1 MDGIT
6 KLRGLS
12 NWAYVQHSIFPGQ
25 GDDSYKVFVF
35 KMSEVGPG
43 SGVHL
48 LRWMQPSGDLESA
61 WIMSDH
67 VKRVTGWTTMACHV
81 YDWTYQR
88 VMTISCC
95 DFQSEDKD
103 AQVIFWNNLNHV
115 MRRHGIPMPQFRGFM
130 ANSAQANWNAVRIVY
145 GSGDPK
151 VPIKGRERT
160 CYFHWTQSL
169 EKHTKQYVM
178 HDLQD
183 QHKRLCLQYRNAQ
196 SMDEAEARYLA
207 IKAWWVSSNCTSD
220 DGFRHLD
227 LWLAFWHFRYRQWG
241 GFMELVCA
249 ILFSLLF
256 FCCFYIL
263 PSHLFIL
270 YYRRRL

>member
-1 MDGIT
+1 
-6 KLRGLS
+6 
-12 NWAYVQHSIFPGQ
+12 
-25 GDDSYKVFVF
+25 
-35 KMSEVGPG
+35 
-43 SGVHL
+43 
-48 LRWMQPSGDLESA
+48 
-61 WIMSDH
+61 
-67 VKRVTGWTTMACHV
+67 MACHV

-88 VMTISCC
+88 GITISCC

-103 AQVIFWNNLNHV
+103 TQVIFWNNLNHV

-130 ANSAQANWNAVRIVY
+130 ADSAQANWNAVRIVY

-151 VPIKGRERT
+151 VPIEGRERT

-169 EKHTKQYVM
+169 EKHTKQYVK
-178 HDLQD
+178 HNLQD
-183 QHKRLCLQYRNAQ
+183 QHKHLCLQYRNAQ

-207 IKAWWVSSNCTSD
+207 IKARWMSSNCTSD
-220 DGFRHLD
+220 DCFRHLD

-241 GFMELVCA
+241 DFMELVCT

-256 FCCFYIL
+256 FRCFYTL